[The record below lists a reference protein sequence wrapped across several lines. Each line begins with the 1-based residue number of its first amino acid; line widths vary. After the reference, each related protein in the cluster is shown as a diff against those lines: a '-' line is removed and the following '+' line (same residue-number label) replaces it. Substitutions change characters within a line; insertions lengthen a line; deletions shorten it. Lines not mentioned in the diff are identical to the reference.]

1 MVLVING
8 TRTKK
13 HPYLETRI
21 KIKSKRKRKGSKM
34 GQRGRRNRK
43 KERRRRKNEREPAM
57 ITKNLLNFISYSIQ
71 N

>member
-1 MVLVING
+1 MILVING

-13 HPYLETRI
+13 HPYLETRM

-34 GQRGRRNRK
+34 GQRERRNRK
-43 KERRRRKNEREPAM
+43 KGRRIKKERGPAM
-57 ITKNLLNFISYSIQ
+57 ITKTLLNFISHSIQ